1 LSKEQKPSGLGTSPR
16 ELLRLYYRIVL
27 TTGAAVLGL
36 HAVIGFVG
44 GFGNLFAPYVLGI
57 DAFLLLL
64 GFLGFEMTG
73 PADIP
78 GTPRKK
84 PKGTFLIFLGLY
96 LVLVSSET
104 GGLASPF
111 AMLIV
116 LNCVFA
122 AMVMPG
128 RSAVLLTSVIAAVY
142 VFAIWMRPED
152 GFLLGGVP
160 GIEAMLSKG
169 RAMSREQFTGL
180 ALHCGFLFAGMFI
193 ALRLAHSF
201 QAQVSSLTDHA
212 TRDPL
217 TQLPNRRG
225 FTEKMRQEIQRAE
238 RYAWP
243 ISILVIDLDHFKLIN
258 DEHGHA
264 FGDAVLSQTS
274 SLLRDTV
281 GTIDH
286 LARVGGEEFA
296 VAAVAAEDG
305 HGGELAQRIL
315 RRFRTHPWEQMKPGL
330 KVTCSIGVAV
340 LDPKR
345 TSINP
350 DTSLSQL
357 LDEADRALYQ
367 VKESGRDN
375 FKVAE
380 PRQPGS
386 PAPSFPSILDSTP
399 QR

>member
-1 LSKEQKPSGLGTSPR
+1 MSEDTKSTGFTTGPR
-16 ELLRLYYRIVL
+16 GLLRLYYRIVL
-27 TTGAAVLGL
+27 TTGAAVLVL
-36 HAVIGFVG
+36 HAIIGFVG
-44 GFGNLFAPYVLGI
+44 GFGDQFAPYVLGT

-64 GFLGFEMTG
+64 GYLGYELTG
-73 PADIP
+73 PAEMP

-84 PKGTFLIFLGLY
+84 PKGTFLFFLGLY

-122 AMVMPG
+122 ALVMQG

-142 VFAIWMRPED
+142 VFATWMRPPN
-152 GFLLGGVP
+152 GFLLGGMP
-160 GIEAMLSKG
+160 GVESMLSQG
-169 RAMSREQFTGL
+169 RALSQEEFTAL
-180 ALHCGFLFAGMFI
+180 ALHCGFLFAFMFI
-193 ALRLAHSF
+193 ALRLAHGF
-201 QAQVSSLTDHA
+201 QAKVSSLTDHA

-217 TQLPNRRG
+217 TMLPNRRG
-225 FTEKMRQEIQRAE
+225 FMEKMRQEIQRAE

-243 ISILVIDLDHFKLIN
+243 ISIMVIDLDHFKQVN
-258 DEHGHA
+258 DQHGHA

-274 SLLRDTV
+274 KLLRDTV

-305 HGGELAQRIL
+305 HGSELAQRIL
-315 RRFRTHPWEQMKPGL
+315 RRFRTHPWSQMKPNL

-345 TSINP
+345 SSVDP
-350 DTSLSQL
+350 DTSLSKL
-357 LDEADRALYQ
+357 LDDADRALYY
-367 VKESGRDN
+367 VKENGRDN

-380 PRQPGS
+380 PRQPGTDALS
-386 PAPSFPSILDSTP
+386 PIMSSTP
-399 QR
+399 TMQ